1 MTHAKLLQQYA
12 DTGAIVPQYQI
23 QKLNASM
30 QKTYLRRRALQALE
44 DYYYALKL
52 YEVELFQEIDE
63 KGYIGYLEK
72 KSKTHVAMTH
82 VELDILN
89 RYRGGPNY
97 QNWLETVKAKD
108 SRGLLYPSDY
118 VGFTDET
125 FSHLS
130 PDTTTN
136 LSQRGKVLR
145 KLRKPGTA
153 PQEIEQYFLEL
164 FKDERDFNFHKVEW
178 EIVSE
183 ELLDKYFEQFIE
195 RAHIA
200 TMPPRLRDGLLM
212 RSVVKHGLPI
222 KETLSLWWQPEEVSE
237 ALEWLIENDIMRIS
251 YTNVNNMRTE
261 MKRKYVDKSKERHL
275 KGLPTSMRKM
285 LGIIPVNMA
294 KEWEA
299 FVEKHSE

>member
-1 MTHAKLLQQYA
+1 MTHAKLLQQYVS
-12 DTGAIVPQYQI
+12 TGAIMPQYQI
-23 QKLNASM
+23 LKLNASM

-44 DYYYALKL
+44 GHQYLLQL

-63 KGYIGYLEK
+63 KGYVGYLEK
-72 KSKTHVAMTH
+72 KSNTH
-82 VELDILN
+82 VEMTNVEIDILN

-97 QNWLETVKAKD
+97 QEWLETVKARD
-108 SRGLLYPSDY
+108 SKGLLFLSDY

-130 PDTTTN
+130 PDTTTF
-136 LSQRGKVLR
+136 LGQRGKVLR

-164 FKDERDFNFHKVEW
+164 LKDERNFNVHRLEW

-195 RAHIA
+195 MTNISA
-200 TMPPRLRDGLLM
+200 MPPRLRDGLLM

-222 KETLSLWWQPEEVSE
+222 KSSLSLWWLPEEITE
-237 ALEWLIENDIMRIS
+237 ALNWLMEHDYMRIS
-251 YTNVNNMRTE
+251 YTNVNNMSTE
-261 MKRKYVDKSKERHL
+261 TKRKYVEKSKERYL
-275 KGLPTSMRKM
+275 KGLPTNVIKLMKA
-285 LGIIPVNMA
+285 LPVNMIR
-294 KEWEA
+294 EWLA
-299 FVEKHSE
+299 FLRKHEE